1 MVPFRF
7 SSLFLLPFLL
17 LFSSC
22 SQDSVG
28 PPPLGEAYAGPASLP
43 LRQDI
48 SLRSAVSGMA
58 RHGDRLEVLEAKRR
72 FVKVKTP
79 QGQLGWVDVRL
90 LMSPEQMK
98 GLRDLKEQALK
109 MPSEGTAVVLEAV
122 NMHTE
127 PNRLAPSFAQ
137 LAEKTAV
144 QIVDR
149 KVTLR
154 SQSAPRSM
162 SFSRRT
168 VRRRPVKK
176 KPGGVDIPP
185 PAPPGPPANW
195 LALSQTPK
203 MEKVDE
209 RPASESKDGKAL
221 RSRKKEGPASDDWS
235 LVRVKN
241 GSAGWVLSR
250 MLNMAI
256 PDDVAQ
262 YSEGRRITSYFSL
275 GQINDEENGMK
286 DHWLWTTM
294 AGVRSDCDFD
304 SFRVFIWNRRR
315 HRYETAYMEKR
326 LLGRYPVEAN
336 IDGKV
341 GSFAVITQN
350 DDGKWVRRTFA
361 LEGYQVHKLGEEPY
375 IPGETPRAGQ
385 AAAQAGAKAEKR
397 GWFSSIAQRLHKLFA
412 K

>member
-1 MVPFRF
+1 
-7 SSLFLLPFLL
+7 
-17 LFSSC
+17 
-22 SQDSVG
+22 
-28 PPPLGEAYAGPASLP
+28 
-43 LRQDI
+43 
-48 SLRSAVSGMA
+48 
-58 RHGDRLEVLEAKRR
+58 
-72 FVKVKTP
+72 
-79 QGQLGWVDVRL
+79 
-90 LMSPEQMK
+90 
-98 GLRDLKEQALK
+98 
-109 MPSEGTAVVLEAV
+109 
-122 NMHTE
+122 
-127 PNRLAPSFAQ
+127 
-137 LAEKTAV
+137 
-144 QIVDR
+144 
-149 KVTLR
+149 
-154 SQSAPRSM
+154 M

-341 GSFAVITQN
+341 GSFAVITEN